1 MKRDTFLKRLHEGK
15 PLVADGAMGT
25 LLHDRG
31 VNFDSCFDELNLTN
45 PALVGSIHQ
54 EYIKQALRLSL
65 PTPSA
70 QIVYKLERCGLEEL
84 IDEINQTGVELARR
98 IVPRII

>member
-1 MKRDTFLKRLHEGK
+1 MNRDAFLKRLREKK

-31 VNFDSCFDELNLTN
+31 VGFESCFDELNLTN

-54 EYIKQALRLSL
+54 EYIKAGAEVILTNTFGANRF
-65 PTPSA
+65 
-70 QIVYKLERCGLEEL
+70 KLERCGLE
-84 IDEINQTGVELARR
+84 
-98 IVPRII
+98 